1 MSNMILSQNTNT
13 ANTNKKCI
21 DDNQVTEIYKSLK
34 QNDYLKIRLKKT
46 EVVLDESNNIIKHQ
60 KDNIEKL
67 NEIVKQNENSINLL
81 NLKIDKEKEICENS
95 KIQFQEKI
103 KLIEIENKKAGK
115 KKFWNGFKVGG
126 LTVGILGAATIL
138 LLK

>member
-1 MSNMILSQNTNT
+1 MILSQNTNT

-21 DDNQVTEIYKSLK
+21 EGNQVTEIYKGLK

-46 EVVLDESNNIIKHQ
+46 EIVLDESSAIIKQQ

-81 NLKIDKEKEICENS
+81 NFKIDKEKEICENS

-103 KLIEIENKKAGK
+103 KLIEIENKKTEK

-126 LTVGILGAATIL
+126 LTVGILGVATIL

>member
-1 MSNMILSQNTNT
+1 MPPQH
-13 ANTNKKCI
+13 
-21 DDNQVTEIYKSLK
+21 
-34 QNDYLKIRLKKT
+34 R
-46 EVVLDESNNIIKHQ
+46 
-60 KDNIEKL
+60 
-67 NEIVKQNENSINLL
+67 
-81 NLKIDKEKEICENS
+81 EKEICENS

-126 LTVGILGAATIL
+126 LTVGVLGVATIL

>member
-1 MSNMILSQNTNT
+1 MILSQITNT
-13 ANTNKKCI
+13 ANINKKCI

-34 QNDYLKIRLKKT
+34 QNDYLKTRLKKT
-46 EVVLDESNNIIKHQ
+46 ENVLDESDAVIKQQ
-60 KDNIEKL
+60 KDNIKKL

-103 KLIEIENKKAGK
+103 KLIEIENKKSGK

>member
-34 QNDYLKIRLKKT
+34 QNDYLKTRLKKT
-46 EVVLDESNNIIKHQ
+46 ENVLDESDAVIKQQ
-60 KDNIEKL
+60 KDNIKKL
-67 NEIVKQNENSINLL
+67 NEIVKLNENSINLL

-95 KIQFQEKI
+95 NYPFYGQIFYFHET
-103 KLIEIENKKAGK
+103 N
-115 KKFWNGFKVGG
+115 
-126 LTVGILGAATIL
+126 ILCYCQ
-138 LLK
+138 

>member
-1 MSNMILSQNTNT
+1 MILSQNTNT
-13 ANTNKKCI
+13 ASTNKKCI

-34 QNDYLKIRLKKT
+34 QNDYLKTRLKKT
-46 EVVLDESNNIIKHQ
+46 ENVLDESDAVIKQQ
-60 KDNIEKL
+60 KDNIKKL

-126 LTVGILGAATIL
+126 LTVGVLGVATIL